1 MIDMRKYASENF
13 ITVADVREGPLQM
26 KIVDVREG
34 KFDKPNLVFE
44 TSDILSLNA
53 TNRKTLVRAYGFTSN
68 AWISKEIE
76 LFLGE
81 VPVDNEPKEA
91 VIVRPISPPLTTA
104 EKTAAAASSSDMN
117 DDIPFPG
124 KTTR

>member
-91 VIVRPISPPLTTA
+91 VIVRPISPPLTTV
-104 EKTAAAASSSDMN
+104 EKTAAAAASSDMN

-124 KTTR
+124 KKTR